1 MKMKM
6 LRNLCL
12 SAMLML
18 PLLALAKLQV
28 PSDVLGKVEGGL
40 DFCAQVDPDSA
51 NQYQEKKKAFIQGAS
66 EQEVAQARASKEY
79 KENYKSAT
87 DELSKKPKDEV
98 KNTCATSLAGNN

>member
-1 MKMKM
+1 MKT

-12 SAMLML
+12 SAVLML

-28 PSDVLGKVEGGL
+28 PNDVLGKVEGGL

-51 NQYQEKKKAFIQGAS
+51 SQYQEKKKAFVQGAS
-66 EQEVAQARASKEY
+66 EKEVADARASKEY

-87 DELSKKPKDEV
+87 DELSKKPKDEI
-98 KNTCATSLAGNN
+98 KNTCATSLAGNS